1 MEEVISFLDCTK
13 AEKHQIDDLGLEKQ
27 WKVGA
32 LGIILR
38 HELAILE
45 TY

>member
-1 MEEVISFLDCTK
+1 MEEVISFLAYTQ
-13 AEKHQIDDLGLEKQ
+13 AEKHQIDDLCLEKQ

-32 LGIILR
+32 LGIIYR
-38 HELAILE
+38 HEMAILE